1 MYVLIIIKSC
11 FSLAFSSFSATNIV
25 FSLIPSLNTIK
36 LLILQENKNVKKK
49 KTYPFFASPA
59 VTSSDDPA
67 SDSALIFAK
76 LVAFCTA
83 SS

>member
-25 FSLIPSLNTIK
+25 FSLIPSLNAIK
-36 LLILQENKNVKKK
+36 LLILQENKNIK